1 MAKYPNLEA
10 LGVTD
15 PEDIDRY
22 SLQTVN
28 NVDVLRIVYR
38 RQKGE
43 ILSESKKF
51 RFGRAE
57 RYLRAEGGSQTPEV
71 VHEVSAV
78 VSRLMEELDQIVAA
92 KHSREHRLEVIE
104 EELRR
109 LEEENNHRIAYIRKL
124 IAELD

>member
-1 MAKYPNLEA
+1 MAKYPNLES
-10 LGVTD
+10 LGITD

-57 RYLRAEGGSQTPEV
+57 RYTRSDTGSQTPEIYY
-71 VHEVSAV
+71 EVSPAV
-78 VSRLMEELDQIVAA
+78 SNLMQELDRIVTR
-92 KHSREHRLEVIE
+92 KHSREHRLEIIE

-124 IAELD
+124 IGELD